1 MYTASAT
8 LIFNSAVM
16 DRSLSLTAR
25 SYFLTLRFALR
36 HTSESEKHSIILAD
50 NESRL
55 DGAQSYLVVEALI
68 GGRLRSRG
76 LHYGVGQKIPPC
88 VRCCAK
94 ALKGTL

>member
-8 LIFNSAVM
+8 LMFNSAVM
-16 DRSLSLTAR
+16 DRSPSLTAR

-36 HTSESEKHSIILAD
+36 SPLESKKHSIILTD

-55 DGAQSYLVVEALI
+55 DGVQSYLVVEALI
-68 GGRLRSRG
+68 GRRLRSWG
-76 LHYGVGQKIPPC
+76 LHYGVGQQMPPC

-94 ALKGTL
+94 GLKGTL